1 MRDSNAFL
9 LLRTLTHIPE
19 FRDTKTIIRRKK
31 NINNNQGISQKRIT
45 KSIQLGLFKHC
56 LGTTI

>member
-19 FRDTKTIIRRKK
+19 FRDTKTIIGKK
-31 NINNNQGISQKRIT
+31 TINNNQGISQKRIT
-45 KSIQLGLFKHC
+45 KSIQLGLYKHC
-56 LGTTI
+56 LGTTIW